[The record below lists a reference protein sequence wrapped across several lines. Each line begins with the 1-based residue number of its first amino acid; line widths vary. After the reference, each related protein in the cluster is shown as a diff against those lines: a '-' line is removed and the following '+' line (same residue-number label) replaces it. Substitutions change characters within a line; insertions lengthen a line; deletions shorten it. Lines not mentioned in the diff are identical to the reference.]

1 MSRVEL
7 PLRIQKFETAGCARP
22 VAGFDKGRP
31 ALRRLDRRALSRDL
45 AIEGLTGRQATLGVV
60 PLVIASGA
68 SSATQHAIGTGVFG
82 GMITGTFLAIIFV
95 PVFYVVVVGGTDW
108 LKARIA
114 KLNLRLPKLS
124 RKS

>member
-1 MSRVEL
+1 
-7 PLRIQKFETAGCARP
+7 
-22 VAGFDKGRP
+22 
-31 ALRRLDRRALSRDL
+31 
-45 AIEGLTGRQATLGVV
+45 VV